1 MEDLTEPVG
10 ETGAPTP
17 PAAPAEGTTP
27 PPSPEHQPSA
37 PAGAG
42 VTGPLAPLFAQVLE
56 EHELGLQAEWWGF
69 SERVEARRR
78 FDAALSSI
86 ERHVQDM
93 EKALGCDHHETAWT
107 FIEYEGESW
116 NACQDCGLLER
127 WAGGQRFAQRVDPA
141 ALPASETPQAA
152 AREKEEE

>member
-42 VTGPLAPLFAQVLE
+42 VTGPLEREFAQV
-56 EHELGLQAEWWGF
+56 
-69 SERVEARRR
+69 REAIEFGYGGDPNYRP
-78 FDAALSSI
+78 FYYEGMDALSAI

-93 EKALGCDHHETAWT
+93 EKALHEIAYAKERQPVKKTT
-107 FIEYEGESW
+107 GVRGEPRFIHSW
-116 NACQDCGLLER
+116 PSRSVAL
-127 WAGGQRFAQRVDPA
+127 A
-141 ALPASETPQAA
+141 ALPA
-152 AREKEEE
+152 REKGRE